1 MAGNFPISQDWEA
14 VVIRKK
20 ASTAAA
26 PKDEKAVNT
35 ARRFGAEIE
44 TIQKS
49 TTAIDI
55 SGGLT
60 LEGGTPGAK
69 IRSETLAK
77 INVITYASGEGLKI
91 RKYERE

>member
-26 PKDEKAVNT
+26 PKDEKAVNM

-49 TTAIDI
+49 TTAIALGI
-55 SGGLT
+55 YHNYVATSLT
-60 LEGGTPGAK
+60 RTGIDLPGQVAGCGAAP
-69 IRSETLAK
+69 R
-77 INVITYASGEGLKI
+77 
-91 RKYERE
+91 